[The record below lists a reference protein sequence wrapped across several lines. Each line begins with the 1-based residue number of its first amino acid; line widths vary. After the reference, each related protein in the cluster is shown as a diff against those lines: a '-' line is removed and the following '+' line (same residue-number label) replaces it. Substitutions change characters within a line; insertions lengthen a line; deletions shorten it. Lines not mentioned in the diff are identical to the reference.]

1 MSSDSAASERM
12 CAKYRQLISR
22 FVDRKMSAEE
32 FEAAYLPLFKHDHD
46 QVPGAEFNVLE
57 ELFFAVD
64 DYVAD
69 PELRKAVHGLD
80 DEQLR
85 ARAREAY
92 QRLYPA

>member
-1 MSSDSAASERM
+1 MS
-12 CAKYRQLISR
+12 AKYKQLISR
-22 FVDRKMSAEE
+22 FADRKIPVEE
-32 FEAAYLPLFKHDHD
+32 FEAAYLTLFKHDHD
-46 QVPGAEFNVLE
+46 QVPGPEFNILE

-69 PELRKAVHGLD
+69 PELREAVHGLD

-92 QRLYPA
+92 QRLYTA